1 MKSFR
6 WIMVLSVG
14 LLFILACHRQA
25 PPIEAQQRGAEDNIT
40 EQILQLNSVGVVLM
54 EQFKFQEAAEKF
66 REILEMDEQFVPA
79 YVNLGIAHF
88 NRQDYNSALRFLRRA
103 IELEPDEAHAHYVQG
118 LIYRNQDRVEE
129 AINGFLKVSQQ
140 DPDDPS
146 TNYFLGLLYSRQ
158 KDYQNGIRYLERV
171 ISKEPYNA
179 SARYSLATVLIG
191 SGEREKGTEEMNEFR
206 RLRGLF
212 GSTTIGLQYLEQ
224 GKYARAIDDIA
235 AQYFPRQEEVLSGD
249 QIEVTFAE
257 IAEEAGLRFR
267 HAGPGQTDLET
278 KSREDLEDR
287 IVPYLGSGIAFGD
300 YDRDGWTSLLATLA
314 PKKRQARCFATKAMV
329 PSVKRPHR
337 QELNTLEKRWL
348 CYGGI
353 SIMTPMQIC
362 TSSTTVQTCFMKT
375 MAMALLKM

>member
-1 MKSFR
+1 
-6 WIMVLSVG
+6 MVLSVG